1 VELGK
6 TVSASKNL
14 KLIGFMGYSGTASHT
29 HGWEERKKRSKDDL
43 AGLMESVS
51 AARKSGLPVE
61 IVPGGDTGTYNID
74 AESNGL
80 TELQAG
86 TGSSAGRATPP
97 CIPTSNPRLR

>member
-1 VELGK
+1 
-6 TVSASKNL
+6 
-14 KLIGFMGYSGTASHT
+14 MGYSGTASHT

-86 TGSSAGRATPP
+86 TFSGSSAGRATPP
-97 CIPTSNPRLR
+97 CIPTSTPRLR